1 MRDLI
6 TLRDELDRIDQKI
19 VKLYEERMDVCQ
31 EVGTIKIEMNKQV
44 FDKEREDEK
53 IKKVLEQTKNLD
65 YKVGVAELYSQLL
78 TQSRKLQYQIM
89 VKEGITYNHKFHMVE
104 NFARAEKKVVFQGSA
119 GAYSEAATKKFFG
132 NQVEKYHVRSFK
144 EAVLEVVSKKAVY
157 GVLPIENSSAGAVFD
172 VYDLLS
178 EVDVT
183 IIGEIIMPINHVL
196 AAGKGANLNT
206 IKEVYSHSQAL
217 MQCSDYLDTHK
228 DWEQIKVANTAIA
241 AEKIK
246 KDQNIQQAAICS
258 KEAAKLNEL
267 VVLEEQIN
275 KSEDN
280 KTRFVIIAGEKIYQK
295 ESDKISI
302 CFELPHESGSL
313 YRLLSHIIFNG
324 LNMTKIES
332 RPVKNKN
339 WEYKFFVDFSGNL
352 GDAAVE
358 NALIGLAQE
367 SINFKILGNYQVKL

>member
-1 MRDLI
+1 MKDLI
-6 TLRDELDRIDQKI
+6 TLRDELDRIDQEI
-19 VKLYEERMDVCQ
+19 VKLYEERMDVCK
-31 EVGTIKIEMNKQV
+31 EVGSIKIEMKKQV
-44 FDKEREDEK
+44 FDKEREEEK
-53 IKKVLEQTKNLD
+53 IAKVLELTQNENL
-65 YKVGVAELYSQLL
+65 KVGVAELYRQLL

-89 VKEGITYNHKFHMVE
+89 VKEGITYNHNFQAVEKFL
-104 NFARAEKKVVFQGSA
+104 RAGKKVVFQGSA

-132 NQVEKYHVRSFK
+132 DRMEKYHVRSFK
-144 EAVLEVVSKKAVY
+144 EAVQEVVDKKAAY

-183 IIGEIIMPINHVL
+183 IIGEIIIPINHVL
-196 AAGKGANLNT
+196 AASQGASLLT
-206 IKEVYSHSQAL
+206 IKEVYSHPQAL
-217 MQCSDYLDTHK
+217 MQCSDYLGEHK
-228 DWEQIKVANTAIA
+228 DWEQIKIANTAIA
-241 AEKIK
+241 AEKIQK
-246 KDQNIQQAAICS
+246 EKNVKQAAICS
-258 KEAAKLNEL
+258 REAAKLNNL
-267 VVLEEQIN
+267 VILEEQMN

-280 KTRFVIIAGEKIYQK
+280 KTRFVIIAGEKIYQE

-332 RPVKNKN
+332 RPVRNKS

-352 GDAAVE
+352 REAAVE
-358 NALIGLAQE
+358 NALTGLAQE